1 MWLAAIFS
9 LVVEHWPGYSKVK
22 GSNPATGMDKM
33 EKSINLFYFIKKAF
47 RIKITNTQIIT

>member
-9 LVVEHWPGYSKVK
+9 IGVEHWPCHSKVK

-33 EKSINLFYFIKKAF
+33 EKKYKFFLLKNHLHLKL
-47 RIKITNTQIIT
+47 